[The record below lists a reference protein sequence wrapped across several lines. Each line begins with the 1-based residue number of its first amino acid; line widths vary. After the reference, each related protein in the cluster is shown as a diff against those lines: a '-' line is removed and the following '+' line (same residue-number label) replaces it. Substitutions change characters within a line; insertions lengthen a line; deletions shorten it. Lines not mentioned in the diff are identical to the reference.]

1 MANEISI
8 TTGLQVSNGTSRR
21 PSNQASKNFNQSA
34 VGIAEMT
41 VDVTTSDQSIT
52 LPLSTPGWCQLRNDG
67 SNPIEW
73 GPDNGSG
80 AIAVAGEI
88 AAGATHQFEFKS
100 SASTVRVKT
109 TTGTSE
115 LSLVLV
121 RR

>member
-8 TTGLQVSNGTSRR
+8 TTGLQVANGTSRR
-21 PSNQASKNFNQSA
+21 PSNQSSRNFDQA
-34 VGIAEMT
+34 TVGIAEIT
-41 VDVTTSDQSIT
+41 IDVTTSDQSVN
-52 LPLSTPGWCQLRNDG
+52 LPLSSPGWCQLRNDG
-67 SNPIEW
+67 SNPIQW

-88 AAGATHQFEFKS
+88 TPGATHQFEFR
-100 SASTVRVKT
+100 SAATAVRLRT
-109 TTGTSE
+109 TTGTSR